1 MQLQQ
6 LFDKHRCCVIIPTYN
21 NQNTLNQV
29 IEDTLGYTSNVIV
42 VNDGSTDNTSRIIN
56 DYKNSIEIITHEVN
70 YGKGRAL
77 RNAFTYALSLNYD
90 YAITIDS
97 DGQHFP
103 SDFGLFLEEIEANP
117 GSLVIGA
124 RNMTQENVPGKS
136 SFGNKF
142 SNFWFRIETGIQL
155 DDTQSGFRLYPIRL
169 MRGIKYLTNRFEFEV
184 EVIVK
189 AAWKGIPVKNVPIKI
204 HYEPGD
210 KRVSH
215 FRPFQDFSRISV
227 LNTYFVI
234 LAILYYIPFRFVKSL
249 NRENIKRFVK
259 KHFFDQ
265 SEPTHVKALS
275 IGFGVFMG
283 IFPVWG
289 YQLLIG
295 IPTAHLLRL
304 NKALFVLAAHISIPP
319 MIPVIL
325 YACYRLGYYLVPN
338 PTLDLFF
345 SDGVTLEAV
354 KVNLVQ
360 YLAGAVALSIAMGVV
375 STLISFI
382 YFTAVKKI
390 KAA

>member
-155 DDTQSGFRLYPIRL
+155 GDTQSGFRLYPIRL

>member
-21 NQNTLNQV
+21 NQNTLKQV

-42 VNDGSTDNTSRIIN
+42 VNDGSTDNTSGIIN